1 MEWNMR
7 AKSGGEVYR
16 GWVGGGWG
24 GGGGVDELWGW
35 IVWSGIQ
42 YVRLEVGSVK
52 IGTFCFGA
60 GVKGGR
66 K

>member
-16 GWVGGGWG
+16 GW
-24 GGGGVDELWGW
+24 VDELWGW

>member
-1 MEWNMR
+1 M
-7 AKSGGEVYR
+7 
-16 GWVGGGWG
+16 
-24 GGGGVDELWGW
+24 DELWGW

>member
-1 MEWNMR
+1 MECE
-7 AKSGGEVYR
+7 GGVEYEGR
-16 GWVGGGWG
+16 G
-24 GGGGVDELWGW
+24 GGGGEGGGGGGWVDELWGW